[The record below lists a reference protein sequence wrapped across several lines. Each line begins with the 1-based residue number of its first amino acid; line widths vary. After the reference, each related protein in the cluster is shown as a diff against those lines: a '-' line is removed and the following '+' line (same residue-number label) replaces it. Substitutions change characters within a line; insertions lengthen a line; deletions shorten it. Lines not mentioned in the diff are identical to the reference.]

1 MSSLVICGNEVKDN
15 VGSSQYQSAY
25 SFNNHLKQP
34 LRIPPNSEVAVQ
46 SLKIVKEG
54 SITLTPA
61 TKWYQYYG
69 EKLSDTK
76 PLSETTSAPIPA
88 TFGITENKS
97 LRTSE
102 LSKEIE
108 GVVNKGVANP
118 ETFGFNEVSSIE
130 DSEGDF
136 GGFRFNFK
144 SRSSAS
150 GVNVRPTKWVNSYA
164 ETDGY
169 LVYNS
174 ASNTLT
180 GGKNNSAYN
189 VAIGTD
195 NPIAL
200 NQGEYIVDLANVSA
214 TNWSVGLT
222 RSRATGRNPEYFNEL
237 DSDIYKTSNIFCD
250 YLVGAFQ
257 RPDNQQ
263 RFIRVYQAVY
273 DSGSDNF
280 DEDKP
285 ISMKEVDYTAGSGAF
300 KSVYNWSTNNSA
312 GDNYSKVKITI
323 ENEKIKV
330 ELYSSSG
337 GSWDVLVS
345 PDSTSKLNKFKPVAD
360 TCRALYPLAY
370 IQGNTK
376 YLTIDKFSGRD
387 IGMKYGVDDWWGY
400 LSANNLEE
408 EKGLEVDTR
417 IFNDKGR
424 TDAGDTHTYKGL
436 NASGFLDY
444 DFVMIVDKD
453 PNDRYKG
460 TQDARAT
467 AILGFDSK
475 SVLDT
480 YDAGNSFGGGYF
492 DSTSTPALKST
503 SSIFVRLNNFNIT
516 TYNAN
521 VSAFS
526 NIIYS
531 APRFSTGTEKNVG
544 SLFFESPEKTYVA
557 LHNTSEIVVNN
568 FNIDLVNENETLAT
582 DLSGKSV
589 CILHFRQSPKM

>member
-15 VGSSQYQSAY
+15 SGGSQFQSAY
-25 SFNNHLKQP
+25 SFNNHLQQP

-54 SITLTPA
+54 SITLTPS

-69 EKLSDTK
+69 EKLSSTK
-76 PLSETTSAPIPA
+76 PQAETTSAPIPA
-88 TFGITENKS
+88 SFGITENKS
-97 LRTSE
+97 LRASE
-102 LSKEIE
+102 LAPEIE
-108 GVVNKGVANP
+108 SAVNKGVANP
-118 ETFGFNEVSSIE
+118 ETFGFNEVSQIE
-130 DSEGDF
+130 NAEGEF

-144 SRSSAS
+144 SRSSGSAL
-150 GVNVRPTKWVNSYA
+150 NVRPTKWVNSYA

-169 LVYNS
+169 LVFNS
-174 ASNTLT
+174 ATNSLT

-200 NQGEYIVDLANVSA
+200 NQGEYIVDLTDASA

-222 RSRATGRNPEYFNEL
+222 RSRATGENPDYFNEG
-237 DSDIYKTSNIFCD
+237 DSDIFKTSNIFSD
-250 YLVGAFQ
+250 FLVGAFQ
-257 RPDNQQ
+257 TSTNQQ

-273 DSGSDNF
+273 DSTSANF

-285 ISMKEVDYTAGSGAF
+285 IAMKEVDYTSGSGAF
-300 KSVYNWSTNNSA
+300 TSVYNWSTNLSS
-312 GDNYSKVKITI
+312 GDSYSKIKISI
-323 ENEKIKV
+323 VNENVKV
-330 ELYSSSG
+330 ELYTASG
-337 GSWDVLVS
+337 GGTWDLLVS
-345 PDSTSKLNKFKPVAD
+345 PDSPNKLNKFKPVAD

-370 IQGNTK
+370 IQSNSK
-376 YLTIDKFSGRD
+376 SLVIEKFSGRD
-387 IGMKYGVDDWWGY
+387 IGMRYGVDDWWGY
-400 LSANNLEE
+400 LSANDLEIQY
-408 EKGLEVDTR
+408 GFEVDTR
-417 IFNDKGR
+417 LYNDKGN
-424 TDAGDTHTYKGL
+424 AGETHTYKGV

-453 PNDRYKG
+453 PNDYYKK

-480 YDAGNSFGGGYF
+480 YDASNSFGGGYF
-492 DSTSTPALKST
+492 DSTSTPTLKST
-503 SSIFVRLNNFNIT
+503 SSVFVRLNNFNIT

-521 VSAFS
+521 VSSFS

-544 SLFFESPEKTYVA
+544 SLFFESPERTYVA
-557 LHNTSEIVVNN
+557 LNNTTDLVVNS
-568 FNIDLVNENETLAT
+568 FSIDLVNENETLAT

-589 CILHFRQSPKM
+589 CILHFRQSPKV

>member
-1 MSSLVICGNEVKDN
+1 MSSLVICGNEVKDT
-15 VGSSQYQSAY
+15 GGASQFQSAF

-34 LRIPPNSEVAVQ
+34 LRLPPNSEVAVQ

-54 SITLTPA
+54 SLTLTPS

-76 PLSETTSAPIPA
+76 PQAETTSAPIPA
-88 TFGITENKS
+88 SFGIDQNKS
-97 LRTSE
+97 FRSSE
-102 LSKEIE
+102 LAPEIQRA
-108 GVVNKGVANP
+108 VNRGVANP
-118 ETFGFNEVSSIE
+118 ETFGFNEVSNIE
-130 DSEGDF
+130 DAEGEF

-150 GVNVRPTKWVNSYA
+150 AVDVKPTKWVNSYP
-164 ETDGY
+164 EEDGY

-174 ASNTLT
+174 ANNSLT
-180 GGKNNSAYN
+180 GGVNNSAYN

-200 NQGEYIVDLANVSA
+200 NEGEFIVDLSNANA
-214 TNWSVGLT
+214 TNWAVGLT
-222 RSRATGRNPEYFNEL
+222 RSRATGKNPDYFNVD
-237 DSDIYKTSNIFCD
+237 DSDIFKTSNIFCD
-250 YLVGAFQ
+250 FLVGAFQ
-257 RPDNQQ
+257 TSGAGGTQ
-263 RFIRVYQAVY
+263 RKIRVFQAVY
-273 DSGSDNF
+273 DTTSAEF

-285 ISMKEVDYTAGSGAF
+285 IAMKEVDYTSGSGAF
-300 KSVYNWSTNNSA
+300 TSIYDWSSNS
-312 GDNYSKVKITI
+312 DSYSKIKMSVVN
-323 ENEKIKV
+323 ENVKV
-330 ELYSSSG
+330 ELYTANGG

-345 PDSTSKLNKFKPVAD
+345 PDSPNKLNKFKPVAD

-370 IQGNTK
+370 VQRNNRSLVIE
-376 YLTIDKFSGRD
+376 KFGGRA
-387 IGMKYGVDDWWGY
+387 IGMRYGVDDWWGY
-400 LSANNLEE
+400 LSANDLEV
-408 EKGLEVDTR
+408 KYGQEVDTR
-417 IFNDKGR
+417 LYNNKGE
-424 TDAGDTHTYKGL
+424 ASETHTYKGL
-436 NASGFLDY
+436 NAQGFLDY

-453 PNDRYKG
+453 PNDRYKD
-460 TQDARAT
+460 TEDARAT
-467 AILGFDSK
+467 SILGFEGK

-480 YDAGNSFGGGYF
+480 YDATNSFGGGYF
-492 DSTSTPALKST
+492 DSNSTPTLKST

-531 APRFSTGTEKNVG
+531 APRFSTGTEKNIG
-544 SLFFESPEKTYVA
+544 SLFFESPERTYVA
-557 LHNTSEIVVNN
+557 LNNPTELVVNN

-589 CILHFRQSPKM
+589 CILHFRQSPKV

>member
-15 VGSSQYQSAY
+15 SGASQFQSAF

-54 SITLTPA
+54 SLTLTPS
-61 TKWYQYYG
+61 TKWYQFYG

-76 PLSETTSAPIPA
+76 SQADTTSAPISA
-88 TFGITENKS
+88 DFGIDQNKS
-97 LRTSE
+97 LRASS
-102 LSKEIE
+102 LAPEIQSA
-108 GVVNKGVANP
+108 VNKGVANP

-130 DSEGDF
+130 NAEGEF

-144 SRSSAS
+144 SRSNASALD
-150 GVNVRPTKWVNSYA
+150 VKPTKWVNSYA
-164 ETDGY
+164 ESDGY

-174 ASNTLT
+174 ASNSLT
-180 GGKNNSAYN
+180 GGVNNSPKN

-195 NPIAL
+195 NPLAL
-200 NQGEYIVDLANVSA
+200 NNGEYVVDISDVKGS
-214 TNWSVGLT
+214 NWAVGLT
-222 RSRATGRNPEYFNEL
+222 RSRATGKNPDYFNAG
-237 DSDIYKTSNIFCD
+237 DSDVYQTTNIFSD
-250 YLVGAFQ
+250 FIVGAYQTADNTQ
-257 RPDNQQ
+257 RY
-263 RFIRVYQAVY
+263 IRVYHAVY
-273 DSGSDNF
+273 DSGSANF

-285 ISMKEVDYTAGSGAF
+285 IAMKEVDYTSGSGGF
-300 KSVYNWSTNNSA
+300 TSLYNWSTNFSS
-312 GDNYSKVKITI
+312 GDNYTKIRMSV
-323 ENEKIKV
+323 ENEKVKV
-330 ELYSSSG
+330 EMYSSTG

-345 PDSTSKLNKFKPVAD
+345 PDSPNKLNKFKPVAD

-370 IQGNTK
+370 VQLNTK
-376 YLTIDKFSGRD
+376 SLVIEKFGGRAV
-387 IGMKYGVDDWWGY
+387 GMNYGVDDWWGY
-400 LSANNLEE
+400 LSANDLEN
-408 EKGLEVDTR
+408 KYGQEVDTR
-417 IFNDKGR
+417 IYNDR
-424 TDAGDTHTYKGL
+424 AQAGETHTYKGV

-453 PNDRYKG
+453 PNDRYKN
-460 TQDARAT
+460 TADARAT

-480 YDAGNSFGGGYF
+480 YDASNSFGGGYF
-492 DSTSTPALKST
+492 DSTSTPTLKST
-503 SSIFVRLNNFNIT
+503 SSVFVRLNNFNIT

-544 SLFFESPEKTYVA
+544 SLFFESPERTYVA
-557 LHNTSEIVVNN
+557 LNNTSEIVVNN
-568 FNIDLVNENETLAT
+568 FSIDLVNENETLAT

-589 CILHFRQSPKM
+589 CILHFRRSPKV